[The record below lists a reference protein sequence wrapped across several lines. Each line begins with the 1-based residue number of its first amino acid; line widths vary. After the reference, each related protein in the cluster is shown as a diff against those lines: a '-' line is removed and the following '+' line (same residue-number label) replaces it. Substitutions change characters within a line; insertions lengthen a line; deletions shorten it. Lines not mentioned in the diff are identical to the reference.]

1 MYKITIL
8 LKVLSKIWQEKT
20 LHEKD
25 IYFNNELKLNN
36 FIKKYAHRI
45 TILSIE
51 NI

>member
-1 MYKITIL
+1 MIKITIL
-8 LKVLSKIWQEKT
+8 LKVYSQIWQEKT

-25 IYFNNELKLNN
+25 IYFKTHNGMHN